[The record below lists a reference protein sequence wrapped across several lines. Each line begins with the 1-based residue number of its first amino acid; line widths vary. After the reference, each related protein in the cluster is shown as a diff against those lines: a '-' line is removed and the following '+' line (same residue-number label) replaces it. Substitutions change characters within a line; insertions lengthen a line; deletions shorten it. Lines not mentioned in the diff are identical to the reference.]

1 MTQYDTVNVKL
12 SNSEVNKL
20 KPRIKID
27 TKITLNL
34 LSNVIGNSNDEYNF
48 AYKLLSTKTQV
59 LRLYKALAN
68 NSSVNINI
76 LKTQL
81 YQIGQPE
88 GRFLVRLLWQLLK
101 IGFSLMMNV
110 LKSLAKIVLIPL
122 ALPTAASARHATI

>member
-20 KPRIKID
+20 KPRIKIG

-34 LSNVIGNSNDEYNF
+34 SSNVIGNSNDEYNF

-88 GRFLVRLLWQLLK
+88 GRFLVRLL
-101 IGFSLMMNV
+101 
-110 LKSLAKIVLIPL
+110 
-122 ALPTAASARHATI
+122 